1 MHHQVS
7 AEQTLCCNAVV
18 VVVVASDAL
27 DPRHEVDVLDASSV
41 LVDSVAVGVNDDA
54 GHRRRVQDRVGE
66 GHVVEDRGDRHLPM
80 QGNVAEER
88 RLVVMVMVVVVLV
101 VAGIELVLVMV
112 VLIVVVV
119 VAVVVGMIRRFVDVS
134 HRRVVVVR
142 HRAHR

>member
-18 VVVVASDAL
+18 VVASDAL
-27 DPRHEVDVLDASSV
+27 NPRHEVDVLDASSV

-66 GHVVEDRGDRHLPM
+66 GHVVEDRRDRHLPM

-88 RLVVMVMVVVVLV
+88 RLVVMVLVMVVLV

-119 VAVVVGMIRRFVDVS
+119 VVVAVVVGMLRRFVDVS

>member
-18 VVVVASDAL
+18 VVASDAL
-27 DPRHEVDVLDASSV
+27 NPRHEVDVLDASSV

-66 GHVVEDRGDRHLPM
+66 GHVVEDRRDRHLPM

-88 RLVVMVMVVVVLV
+88 RLVVMVLVVVVLV

-119 VAVVVGMIRRFVDVS
+119 VAVVVGMLRRFVDVS

-142 HRAHR
+142 HRPHR

>member
-7 AEQTLCCNAVV
+7 AEQTLCCNAVA

-66 GHVVEDRGDRHLPM
+66 GHVVEDRRDRHLPM

-119 VAVVVGMIRRFVDVS
+119 VAVVVGMLRRFVDVS

>member
-7 AEQTLCCNAVV
+7 AEQTLCCNAVA

-66 GHVVEDRGDRHLPM
+66 GHVVEDRRDRHLPM

>member
-7 AEQTLCCNAVV
+7 AEQTLCCNAVA

-66 GHVVEDRGDRHLPM
+66 GHVVEDRRDRHLPM

-88 RLVVMVMVVVVLV
+88 RLVVMVRVVVVLV